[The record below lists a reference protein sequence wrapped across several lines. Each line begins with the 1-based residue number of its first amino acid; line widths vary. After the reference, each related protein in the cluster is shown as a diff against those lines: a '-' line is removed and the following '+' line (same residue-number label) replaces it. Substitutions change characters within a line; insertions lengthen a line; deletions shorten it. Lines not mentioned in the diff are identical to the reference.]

1 MTDKVTRQWI
11 FKKTVDIQKA
21 CHKKRVTQ
29 VELHASAGSLLKRA
43 ENSAI
48 IISDHHSI
56 NQSINQS
63 QTDRQRKTETDTER
77 EREEEED
84 EDDDDDD
91 ENGYWF

>member
-1 MTDKVTRQWI
+1 MDKVTRQWI

-21 CHKKRVTQ
+21 CHKKLVTQ

-56 NQSINQS
+56 NQSINHR
-63 QTDRQRKTETDTER
+63 QTDRERQRQTQKERGRRRKTKTTTTTTKM
-77 EREEEED
+77 
-84 EDDDDDD
+84 
-91 ENGYWF
+91 GTGFS